1 MFVHWTTLARVVE
14 ELRAEWFGAQHAV
27 LGAQHAV
34 PFLERL
40 LLRGR
45 HEVLILY
52 RRAEQRGVLHSALFP
67 GAAAVFR
74 RPPAWG
80 EPEGTAWAPM
90 LWGATLQE
98 LHAHP
103 GERIVEL
110 RTDAGTLWL
119 LLFGTVQ
126 SSAVL
131 TDAEGKVLA
140 AAGARWQVGERFT
153 LPQRPRREWEEFP
166 PETPCED
173 ALARSAA
180 ALGKLY
186 ARELCRRCGI
196 EPTLPLSEL
205 GEAHRERLRSAI
217 AALLEELLQSPKTYL
232 LQAPDGA
239 PVVSAIPLQELP
251 DVVGV
256 YDSPSDALARA
267 LRRWERWRQTAAM
280 ASALAQRLERLLG
293 QVEHQIQQ
301 AQEHLQ
307 HAGELERY
315 RYWGSLLLAQP
326 ELHQRGMT
334 HLCVRDWE
342 DNQVCIPLKP
352 ERSVYE
358 NAQQLFQQARRL
370 ELSLERARQRLPQ
383 LQALRSRLQ
392 EFRAHLQQSRTER
405 ELRMLERQLE
415 QLLPERERAIPG
427 GGRVRVFP
435 LAEGYVLY
443 VGKDAESNERLTFGF
458 ARPHDLFLHA
468 RGVPGAHGILR
479 GPHKGRLPPAHLL
492 EQAAAIVAYYS
503 QARGAAVV
511 PVAYT
516 WRKYVRKLRKVPGAV
531 RLEREEVLLVAP
543 RAPAAEQSG

>member
-1 MFVHWTTLARVVE
+1 MVVHWTTLVRVVE
-14 ELRAEWFGAQHAV
+14 ELRAECTGAV
-27 LGAQHAV
+27 
-34 PFLERL
+34 LERL

-45 HEVLILY
+45 HELILLY
-52 RRAEQRGVLHSALFP
+52 RRAEQHGAIHVALSPGASALF
-67 GAAAVFR
+67 R
-74 RPPAWG
+74 RPSAWG

-90 LWGATLQE
+90 LWGAAIQT
-98 LHAHP
+98 LHARY

-110 RTDAGTLWL
+110 RTSAGTLWL
-119 LLFGTVQ
+119 LLFGTAQ

-131 TDAEGKVLA
+131 TDGSGKILA
-140 AAGARWQVGERFT
+140 AAGARWRAGESFSP
-153 LPQRPRREWEEFP
+153 PQRPSRAWQEFP
-166 PETPCED
+166 PETSCED
-173 ALARSAA
+173 ALARGAA

-205 GEAHRERLRSAI
+205 GEAHRERLRSAM
-217 AALLEELLQSPKTYL
+217 AVLLEELLQSPKTYL
-232 LQAPDGA
+232 LRAPDGA

-251 DVVGV
+251 KVVGV
-256 YDSPSDALARA
+256 YASPSDALAHA
-267 LRRWERWRQTAAM
+267 LRLWERWRKALAM
-280 ASALAQRLERLLG
+280 AAALGQRLERLSGLV
-293 QVEHQIQQ
+293 QQQIRQ

-315 RYWGSLLLAQP
+315 RHWGNLLLAQP
-326 ELHQRGMT
+326 GLHQRGMSQ
-334 HLCVRDWE
+334 LCVRGWE
-342 DNQVCIPLKP
+342 GEQNCIPLKP
-352 ERSVYE
+352 ERSLYE
-358 NAQQLFQQARRL
+358 NAQHFFQQARRL

-383 LQALRSRLQ
+383 LWALQ
-392 EFRAHLQQSRTER
+392 EQLQQFRAQLQQSRTER

-415 QLLPERERAIPG
+415 QLFPERERAIPG
-427 GGRVRVFP
+427 GGRVRVFT

-479 GPHKGRLPPAHLL
+479 GPHKGKLPPAHLL
-492 EQAAAIVAYYS
+492 ERAAAIVAYYS
-503 QARGAAVV
+503 QARGSAMV

-531 RLEREEVLLVAP
+531 RLEREEVVLVAP
-543 RAPAAEQSG
+543 CAPAAEQSG

>member
-1 MFVHWTTLARVVE
+1 M
-14 ELRAEWFGAQHAV
+14 
-27 LGAQHAV
+27 
-34 PFLERL
+34 
-40 LLRGR
+40 
-45 HEVLILY
+45 
-52 RRAEQRGVLHSALFP
+52 
-67 GAAAVFR
+67 FR

-80 EPEGTAWAPM
+80 EPEGAAWAPM
-90 LWGATLQE
+90 LWGATLQA
-98 LHAHP
+98 LYVHP

-119 LLFGTVQ
+119 LLFGTAQ

-131 TDAEGKVLA
+131 TDAEGRVLT
-140 AAGARWQVGERFT
+140 AAGARWQAGGSFS
-153 LPQRPRREWEEFP
+153 LPRRPSREWEEFP

-173 ALARSAA
+173 ALARGAA

-205 GEAHRERLRSAI
+205 GEAHRERLRSAM
-217 AALLEELLQSPKTYL
+217 AALLQELLQSPKTYL
-232 LQAPDGA
+232 LQAPNGA
-239 PVVSAIPLQELP
+239 PVVSAILLQELP
-251 DVVGV
+251 EVVGV

-267 LRRWERWRQTAAM
+267 LRRWERWRQTTAVV
-280 ASALAQRLERLLG
+280 SALAQRLERLLG

-326 ELHQRGMT
+326 ELHRRGMA

-342 DNQVCIPLKP
+342 GNQVCIPLKP
-352 ERSVYE
+352 ERSLYE
-358 NAQQLFQQARRL
+358 NAQQLFQRARRL
-370 ELSLERARQRLPQ
+370 ELSLERARQHLPQ
-383 LQALRSRLQ
+383 LQALWSQLQ
-392 EFRAHLQQSRTER
+392 ELRAQLQQSRTER

-415 QLLPERERAIPG
+415 QLLPERERVIPG
-427 GGRVRVFP
+427 GGRVRVFT

-443 VGKDAESNERLTFGF
+443 VGKDAESNEHLTFGF

-479 GPHKGRLPPAHLL
+479 GPHKGKLPPAHLL
-492 EQAAAIVAYYS
+492 ERAAAIVAYYS
-503 QARGAAVV
+503 QARGSAVV

-516 WRKYVRKLRKVPGAV
+516 WRKYVRKLRKVAGAV

-543 RAPAAEQSG
+543 CAPTAEESG

>member
-14 ELRAEWFGAQHAV
+14 ELRAELWAQHAV

-34 PFLERL
+34 PFSGAIAAAGDATRCSSSIA
-40 LLRGR
+40 GPK
-45 HEVLILY
+45 
-52 RRAEQRGVLHSALFP
+52 QRGVLHSALFP

-205 GEAHRERLRSAI
+205 GEAHRERLRSAM

-256 YDSPSDALARA
+256 YDSPSDALAPC
-267 LRRWERWRQTAAM
+267 AA
-280 ASALAQRLERLLG
+280 AVGALAPKLL
-293 QVEHQIQQ
+293 
-301 AQEHLQ
+301 
-307 HAGELERY
+307 R
-315 RYWGSLLLAQP
+315 
-326 ELHQRGMT
+326 
-334 HLCVRDWE
+334 
-342 DNQVCIPLKP
+342 
-352 ERSVYE
+352 
-358 NAQQLFQQARRL
+358 
-370 ELSLERARQRLPQ
+370 
-383 LQALRSRLQ
+383 
-392 EFRAHLQQSRTER
+392 
-405 ELRMLERQLE
+405 
-415 QLLPERERAIPG
+415 
-427 GGRVRVFP
+427 
-435 LAEGYVLY
+435 
-443 VGKDAESNERLTFGF
+443 
-458 ARPHDLFLHA
+458 
-468 RGVPGAHGILR
+468 
-479 GPHKGRLPPAHLL
+479 
-492 EQAAAIVAYYS
+492 
-503 QARGAAVV
+503 
-511 PVAYT
+511 
-516 WRKYVRKLRKVPGAV
+516 
-531 RLEREEVLLVAP
+531 
-543 RAPAAEQSG
+543 